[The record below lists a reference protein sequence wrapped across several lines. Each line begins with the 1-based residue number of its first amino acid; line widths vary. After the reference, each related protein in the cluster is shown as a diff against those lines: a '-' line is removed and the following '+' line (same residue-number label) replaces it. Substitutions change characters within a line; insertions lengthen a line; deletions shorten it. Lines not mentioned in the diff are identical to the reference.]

1 MNIEEKTYL
10 ESFEARVKESVLLPV
25 IELNGDFILTD
36 DISSQWER
44 MQQDYIAD
52 AVTQIADYPE
62 VSVAWAAYLGLAVAE
77 GWDRD
82 WEKLSQSPYTSFY
95 GQQGFD
101 DMDDNILMNHL
112 GLALDSDEAQRYVSL
127 FRTCAKIVTNSIRRE
142 QIPPQS
148 PLAYHCFVIVCR
160 LMFNLGASLRLKHL
174 GYSLQKVD
182 L

>member
-1 MNIEEKTYL
+1 MEEKDYL
-10 ESFEARVKESVLLPV
+10 ESFEMRVKSAILLPV
-25 IELNGDFILTD
+25 EDLDGDFMMTD
-36 DISSQWER
+36 DLLEQWER
-44 MQQDYIAD
+44 MQQEYIAD

-62 VSVAWAAYLGLAVAE
+62 VSVAWAAYLGMAVAE

-82 WEKLSQSPYTSFY
+82 WDALVQLPYTSFY
-95 GQQGFD
+95 GKQGFD

-112 GLALDSDEAQRYVSL
+112 NLALDCKEAQKYVAL
-127 FRTCAKIVTNSIRRE
+127 YRTCARIATSSIRRE

-148 PLAYHCFVIVCR
+148 PLAYHCFVRVCK
-160 LMFNLGASLRLKHL
+160 LMFCLGVSVRLKHL